1 MKADNAKPSRG
12 HGVQDVRRKID
23 NTKTTATK
31 VELMFERYMET
42 LPAPRP
48 NGEKIDQMHRKVR
61 PFVPEQFHDDPL
73 YAAPTP
79 AEAAQRARLKR
90 RADMAAEAKHIQEE
104 RVDAPSFVDQ
114 LQKLWKPLKK
124 RGAQRLNE
132 KKPCF

>member
-1 MKADNAKPSRG
+1 
-12 HGVQDVRRKID
+12 DVRRKID

-90 RADMAAEAKHIQEE
+90 RADMAAEAKRIQEE
-104 RVDAPSFVDQ
+104 HVDAPFFVDQ
-114 LQKLWKPLKK
+114 LQGVMEDIEEA
-124 RGAQRLNE
+124 RSSEAQRKKAVLLNE
-132 KKPCF
+132 EEGAESFI